1 MDRQTVG
8 GQCCNR
14 DMFDTVLDA
23 LAQATGCD
31 RSKLGALV
39 GEVPHSEDLTAAQ
52 LCNRIAAQERLSHAV
67 QATQM
72 CDTTAFTTVRHADD
86 VQQQV
91 PDHLHGRTAAT
102 ELAFAMVI
110 TPTSARFRIH
120 DATRAMADHP
130 ALLSLVGTGSVS
142 MTGLRGVLYATEVLD
157 PDLRRAVDGQLA
169 ADAMTSRLTPGRLAQ
184 AAERRVLAAD
194 PQAAD
199 KRAERARL
207 RRSVR
212 LSDPIDGT
220 AAVLA
225 RLRAEEAL
233 AVFTRLDRT
242 ARGMRRDGDERSID
256 DLMDDVLVESLL
268 GVPLVGGKSAASP
281 ATWQSVD
288 GQEPWWWSA
297 PPPTPDA
304 EPGLD
309 DPAWDDFCALD
320 QPMDLPG
327 DHPFGVSQPPAHA
340 PPTRSPR
347 LPLAAEVQVVI
358 SAATVLGLDD
368 QPGMLRGYGA
378 VPASVIRDIVSS
390 AQAGGAPTTLRALL
404 CDPVDGRL
412 LAMDS
417 SAQLFTGDLRN
428 FATWRDQG
436 CRVSGGQVVDIDH
449 IREHRHGG
457 QTAAANGQ
465 SLSKVAHVLKDH
477 PGVNVTAL
485 PPLTAGDGL
494 DHLRVHA
501 PDVEWRWPSGH
512 THRCQPPAALG
523 PGDRPHPPRS
533 DSVGERHLAA
543 LLSRAG

>member
-1 MDRQTVG
+1 
-8 GQCCNR
+8 
-14 DMFDTVLDA
+14 MFDTVLDA

-67 QATQM
+67 QATQL
-72 CDTTAFTTVRHADD
+72 CDTIAFTTVRHADD

-194 PQAAD
+194 PLAAD

-212 LSDPIDGT
+212 LSDPLDGT

-256 DLMDDVLVESLL
+256 DLMADVLVESLL

-327 DHPFGVSQPPAHA
+327 DRPPIRRVATA
-340 PPTRSPR
+340 RART
-347 LPLAAEVQVVI
+347 AGAVA
-358 SAATVLGLDD
+358 SAAACG
-368 QPGMLRGYGA
+368 RG
-378 VPASVIRDIVSS
+378 
-390 AQAGGAPTTLRALL
+390 AGG
-404 CDPVDGRL
+404 
-412 LAMDS
+412 
-417 SAQLFTGDLRN
+417 
-428 FATWRDQG
+428 
-436 CRVSGGQVVDIDH
+436 
-449 IREHRHGG
+449 
-457 QTAAANGQ
+457 
-465 SLSKVAHVLKDH
+465 
-477 PGVNVTAL
+477 
-485 PPLTAGDGL
+485 
-494 DHLRVHA
+494 
-501 PDVEWRWPSGH
+501 
-512 THRCQPPAALG
+512 
-523 PGDRPHPPRS
+523 
-533 DSVGERHLAA
+533 
-543 LLSRAG
+543 

>member
-1 MDRQTVG
+1 
-8 GQCCNR
+8 
-14 DMFDTVLDA
+14 MFDTVLDA

-39 GEVPHSEDLTAAQ
+39 GEVPNSEDLTAAQ
-52 LCNRIAAQERLSHAV
+52 LCKRIAAQERLSHAV

-72 CDTTAFTTVRHADD
+72 CDTTAFTTVRHTDD

-102 ELAFAMVI
+102 ELASAMVI

-120 DATRAMADHP
+120 DATRAVADHP

-142 MTGLRGVLYATEVLD
+142 MTGLRGVLSATEVLD

-169 ADAMTSRLTPGRLAQ
+169 ADAMTSRLTPGLLAQ

-194 PQAAD
+194 PLAAD

-242 ARGMRRDGDERSID
+242 ARGMRRDDDERSID
-256 DLMDDVLVESLL
+256 DLMADVLVESLL
-268 GVPLVGGKSAASP
+268 GVALVGGESAASP

-297 PPPTPDA
+297 PPPPTPDA

-320 QPMDLPG
+320 RPVDLPD
-327 DHPFGVSQPPAHA
+327 DHPFGVAQPPAHA
-340 PPTRSPR
+340 PPAQSPR

-358 SAATVLGLDD
+358 SAATLLGLDD

-378 VPASVIRDIVSS
+378 VPVSVIRDIVSS

-417 SAQLFTGDLRN
+417 NARLFTGDLRN

-465 SLSKVAHVLKDH
+465 SLSNLAHVLKDH
-477 PGVNVTAL
+477 PGVNVTVL
-485 PPLTAGDGL
+485 PPLTVGDGL

-523 PGDRPHPPRS
+523 PGSRPHPPRS

-543 LLSRAG
+543 LLARAG

>member
-1 MDRQTVG
+1 
-8 GQCCNR
+8 
-14 DMFDTVLDA
+14 MFDTVLDA

-52 LCNRIAAQERLSHAV
+52 LCNRIAAQLCNRIAAQERLSHAV
-67 QATQM
+67 QATQL
-72 CDTTAFTTVRHADD
+72 CDTIAFTTVRHADD

-194 PQAAD
+194 PLAAD

-256 DLMDDVLVESLL
+256 DLMADVLVESLL

-288 GQEPWWWSA
+288 GQEQWWWSA

-340 PPTRSPR
+340 PPARSPR

-358 SAATVLGLDD
+358 SAATLLGLDD

-378 VPASVIRDIVSS
+378 VPVSVIRDIVPS

-404 CDPVDGRL
+404 CDPFDGRL

-417 SAQLFTGDLRN
+417 NARLFTGDLRN
-428 FATWRDQG
+428 FAMWRDQG

-465 SLSKVAHVLKDH
+465 SLSKLAHVLKDH

-485 PPLTAGDGL
+485 PPLTVGDGL

-523 PGDRPHPPRS
+523 PGSRPHPPRS

>member
-1 MDRQTVG
+1 
-8 GQCCNR
+8 
-14 DMFDTVLDA
+14 MFDTVLDA

-52 LCNRIAAQERLSHAV
+52 LCNRIAAQLCNRIAAQLCNRIAAQERLSHAV
-67 QATQM
+67 QATQL
-72 CDTTAFTTVRHADD
+72 CDTIAFTTVRHADD

-194 PQAAD
+194 PLAAD

-242 ARGMRRDGDERSID
+242 ARGMRRDGDERS
-256 DLMDDVLVESLL
+256 
-268 GVPLVGGKSAASP
+268 
-281 ATWQSVD
+281 
-288 GQEPWWWSA
+288 
-297 PPPTPDA
+297 
-304 EPGLD
+304 
-309 DPAWDDFCALD
+309 
-320 QPMDLPG
+320 
-327 DHPFGVSQPPAHA
+327 
-340 PPTRSPR
+340 
-347 LPLAAEVQVVI
+347 
-358 SAATVLGLDD
+358 
-368 QPGMLRGYGA
+368 
-378 VPASVIRDIVSS
+378 
-390 AQAGGAPTTLRALL
+390 
-404 CDPVDGRL
+404 
-412 LAMDS
+412 
-417 SAQLFTGDLRN
+417 
-428 FATWRDQG
+428 
-436 CRVSGGQVVDIDH
+436 
-449 IREHRHGG
+449 
-457 QTAAANGQ
+457 
-465 SLSKVAHVLKDH
+465 
-477 PGVNVTAL
+477 
-485 PPLTAGDGL
+485 
-494 DHLRVHA
+494 
-501 PDVEWRWPSGH
+501 PSM
-512 THRCQPPAALG
+512 T
-523 PGDRPHPPRS
+523 
-533 DSVGERHLAA
+533 
-543 LLSRAG
+543 

>member
-1 MDRQTVG
+1 
-8 GQCCNR
+8 
-14 DMFDTVLDA
+14 MFDTVLDA

-39 GEVPHSEDLTAAQ
+39 GEVPNSEDLTAAQ
-52 LCNRIAAQERLSHAV
+52 LCKRIAAQERLSHAV

-72 CDTTAFTTVRHADD
+72 CDTTAFTTVRHTDD

-102 ELAFAMVI
+102 ELASAMVI

-120 DATRAMADHP
+120 DATRAVADHP

-142 MTGLRGVLYATEVLD
+142 MTGLRGVLSATEVLD

-194 PQAAD
+194 PLAAD

-256 DLMDDVLVESLL
+256 DLMADVLVESLL
-268 GVPLVGGKSAASP
+268 GVALVGGESAASP

-297 PPPTPDA
+297 PHHRRRTPNR
-304 EPGLD
+304 G
-309 DPAWDDFCALD
+309 
-320 QPMDLPG
+320 
-327 DHPFGVSQPPAHA
+327 ST
-340 PPTRSPR
+340 TRR
-347 LPLAAEVQVVI
+347 GTT
-358 SAATVLGLDD
+358 SARWTG
-368 QPGMLRGYGA
+368 RW
-378 VPASVIRDIVSS
+378 IC
-390 AQAGGAPTTLRALL
+390 PTTTH
-404 CDPVDGRL
+404 
-412 LAMDS
+412 
-417 SAQLFTGDLRN
+417 SAWRN
-428 FATWRDQG
+428 RPRTHRRRSHLG
-436 CRVSGGQVVDIDH
+436 CR
-449 IREHRHGG
+449 
-457 QTAAANGQ
+457 
-465 SLSKVAHVLKDH
+465 
-477 PGVNVTAL
+477 
-485 PPLTAGDGL
+485 
-494 DHLRVHA
+494 LR
-501 PDVEWRWPSGH
+501 PRCRW
-512 THRCQPPAALG
+512 
-523 PGDRPHPPRS
+523 
-533 DSVGERHLAA
+533 
-543 LLSRAG
+543 